1 MAAWK
6 TRQHLEDHYGDHRGE
21 LRTRSFEEYD
31 ASAQE
36 AIALG
41 VRFTFRDE
49 RTYLSRVGYYHRDT
63 ARLTVVDVDGFI
75 VSHFRTDEGHVAELD
90 LSTYTD

>member
-6 TRQHLEDHYGDHRGE
+6 SEAHLVDHYGTHRGE
-21 LRTRSFEEYD
+21 LRMRSIEEYD

-36 AIALG
+36 TIEIG

-49 RTYLSRVGYYHRDT
+49 RTHLPRVGYYHRDT
-63 ARLTVVDVDGFI
+63 ARLTIVDVDGFI
-75 VSHFRTDEGHVAELD
+75 VTHFQTDEGHVADLD